1 MRLFIG
7 IKLDSKCIKKID
19 NYYKFFYSENV
30 SGNYTSLEN
39 LHLTLNFL
47 GELDENRITEITSI
61 INSVKLEISELEI
74 IKFTRLKDMLV
85 GEVKKTKELMNI
97 YNDLTNKLKQRGFKI
112 NDYPFYPHITLIR
125 QVKGLRD
132 FKFIDS
138 QLNLKFNFTQITLF
152 ESTRINNKLVY
163 IPKN

>member
-19 NYYKFFYSENV
+19 NYYKFFYCENV

-61 INSVKLEISELEI
+61 INSVKLEISELENVNFNVDI
-74 IKFTRLKDMLV
+74 SDA
-85 GEVKKTKELMNI
+85 KELMDI

-125 QVKGLRD
+125 QVKGLRE

>member
-39 LHLTLNFL
+39 LHLTLYFL
-47 GELDENRITEITSI
+47 GEVDEDRINEIKSI

-85 GEVKKTKELMNI
+85 GEVKKTKELISI
-97 YNDLTNKLKQRGFKI
+97 YNDLSNKLKQNGFKI
-112 NDYPFYPHITLIR
+112 NENSFYPHITLIR
-125 QVKGLRD
+125 QVNNLKE
-132 FKFIDS
+132 FKFINS
-138 QLNLKFNFTQITLF
+138 ELNLKFSFNKITLF